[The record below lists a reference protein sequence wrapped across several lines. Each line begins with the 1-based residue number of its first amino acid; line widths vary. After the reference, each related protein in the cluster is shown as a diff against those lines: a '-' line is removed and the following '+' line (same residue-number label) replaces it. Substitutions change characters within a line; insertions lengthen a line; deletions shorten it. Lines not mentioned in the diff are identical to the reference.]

1 MSGAAMA
8 QFLSQAG
15 IKFRNLKT
23 FLIEHAATLKAH
35 AQAMAEREGRPYM
48 YLASPG
54 TRKEQRARE
63 MAEADGIEE
72 GLVCV
77 FAQLEPCNTFSFRFQ
92 QGRSFVNSAR
102 RKCLH
107 IYYYFMDREFGLIH
121 VMVQT
126 WFPMRMQ
133 VFVNGHNWLANKRVV
148 NGIKFT
154 QCENAFLWIEDIDR
168 AQRFADRLA
177 SVNWPVVLNRYGTQ
191 RTQRDQPTQAN
202 PCRSVR

>member
-1 MSGAAMA
+1 
-8 QFLSQAG
+8 
-15 IKFRNLKT
+15 
-23 FLIEHAATLKAH
+23 
-35 AQAMAEREGRPYM
+35 
-48 YLASPG
+48 
-54 TRKEQRARE
+54 

-92 QGRSFVNSAR
+92 QRRPFVNSAR

-133 VFVNGHNWLANKRVV
+133 VFVNGHNWLANKLVAS
-148 NGIKFT
+148 GIKFT
-154 QCENAFLWIEDIDR
+154 QCENAFLWIEELRRVMDKLEQTVAER
-168 AQRFADRLA
+168 TKELA
-177 SVNWPVVLNRYGTQ
+177 SAKDKAESANKAKSAFVVNMSHEIRTSMNAIFGLSHLALGTQ
-191 RTQRDQPTQAN
+191 LDRKQRDYLTKVHSCYVAIPVTWLRAF
-202 PCRSVR
+202 PLSVP